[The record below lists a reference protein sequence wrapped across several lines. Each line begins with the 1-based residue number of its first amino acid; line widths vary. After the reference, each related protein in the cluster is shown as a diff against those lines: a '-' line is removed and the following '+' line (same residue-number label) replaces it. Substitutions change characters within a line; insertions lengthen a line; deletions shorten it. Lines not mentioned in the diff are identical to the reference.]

1 MSTYLKESI
10 EFQQI
15 LVTVDGQ
22 PRTDFQVSL
31 VSYGQ
36 RPGEWAANVEV
47 DGKHGVMI
55 ENLEPGE
62 YWIYTKVEDNPETPV
77 LLAGRVYIR

>member
-15 LVTVDGQ
+15 IVTVDGQ
-22 PRTDFQVSL
+22 PNTTFHVSL
-31 VSYGQ
+31 VPYGQ
-36 RPGEWAANVEV
+36 RPGAWSPNMEL
-47 DGKHGVMI
+47 DGKHGILV

-77 LLAGRVYIR
+77 LLAGQVRIR

>member
-15 LVTVDGQ
+15 IVTVDGQ
-22 PRTDFQVSL
+22 PSTTFHVSL
-31 VSYGQ
+31 VPYGQ
-36 RPGEWAANVEV
+36 RPGTWAPNMEL
-47 DGKHGVMI
+47 DGKHGILI

-77 LLAGRVYIR
+77 LLAGQVRIR